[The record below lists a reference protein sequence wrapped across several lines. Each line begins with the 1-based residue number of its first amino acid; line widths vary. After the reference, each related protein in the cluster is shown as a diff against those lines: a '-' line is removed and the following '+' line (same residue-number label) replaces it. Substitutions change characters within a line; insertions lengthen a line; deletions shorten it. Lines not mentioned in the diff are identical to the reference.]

1 MLEAIEKQ
9 QTLLDDQI
17 EQQKAIAIDQDPLFR
32 EYELVLR
39 FKNLEQAFSKVANI
53 AKPVDKKKKKLPKN
67 IKIDNMT
74 FDGNSGMNWEDF
86 IHVAGNDD
94 DDEEPSF

>member
-1 MLEAIEKQ
+1 M
-9 QTLLDDQI
+9 
-17 EQQKAIAIDQDPLFR
+17 P
-32 EYELVLR
+32 
-39 FKNLEQAFSKVANI
+39 
-53 AKPVDKKKKKLPKN
+53 KPVDKKKKKLPKN

-94 DDEEPSF
+94 DEDDTYSNQE